1 MSSGHLPPTYLTK
14 TIFLSPNFA
23 LCFMETT
30 SCLKLSRGFVSLTYI
45 SCLYTSHPLC
55 SFYLSPPRE
64 TLPIF
69 HDPVQCLALRDP
81 PSPKPSCPPARWMEF
96 CTTLDL
102 PPAGP
107 LIHHVL
113 PYLSLPLDWEQLE
126 DRVCVCVCVL
136 ITQSCPTLC
145 DPWTVAH
152 QVPLF
157 MKFYRQEYWNGL
169 PLLLQGI
176 FPTQGSN
183 SHILPLPAL
192 AGGFFITEPP
202 EKPNIY

>member
-14 TIFLSPNFA
+14 TIFLSPSFA

-30 SCLKLSRGFVSLTYI
+30 SCLKLSSGFISLTYI

-55 SFYLSPPRE
+55 SFHLPPPRE

-81 PSPKPSCPPARWMEF
+81 PSPKPSCPPAQWMELY
-96 CTTLDL
+96 TTSGL

-113 PYLSLPLDWEQLE
+113 PYLSLPLDWEQLK
-126 DRVCVCVCVL
+126 DRVCVCML
-136 ITQSCPTLC
+136 IARLCLTLWPMDC
-145 DPWTVAH
+145 SP
-152 QVPLF
+152 P
-157 MKFYRQEYWNGL
+157 
-169 PLLLQGI
+169 
-176 FPTQGSN
+176 GS
-183 SHILPLPAL
+183 SIHEIL
-192 AGGFFITEPP
+192 
-202 EKPNIY
+202 